1 MAINRKEGC
10 LKTKE
15 IYVGQKELEIL
26 EISNNKNIVIPEY
39 IKNKDSYE
47 KQPY

>member
-1 MAINRKEGC
+1 MAINRKKRC

>member
-15 IYVGQKELEIL
+15 IYVRQKELEIL